1 MPTTVIANATI
12 VTGDSA
18 RNVLHD
24 GAIAITDDIVAA
36 VGPAEDL
43 LASHPGADVVDGRGK
58 AVFPGLINCHAHL
71 LNVLSRGITEDFGFP
86 PDLPFPVGIY
96 SLVSDEERNVLATL
110 AAVEAIRSLYC
121 RYRNAPDPGRKY
133 RRWSH
138 RPGV

>member
-43 LASHPGADVVDGRGK
+43 AR
-58 AVFPGLINCHAHL
+58 
-71 LNVLSRGITEDFGFP
+71 IT
-86 PDLPFPVGIY
+86 
-96 SLVSDEERNVLATL
+96 
-110 AAVEAIRSLYC
+110 
-121 RYRNAPDPGRKY
+121 PGR
-133 RRWSH
+133 
-138 RPGV
+138 